1 MTNTVLIKRSGVANS
16 VPVAGN
22 LSLGELAI
30 NYNDGNL
37 FYKNSSGVV
46 TVIASNKFV
55 SVTGNVTGG
64 NINTVGVVSATGNVT
79 GNYFIGNGSQLT
91 GITSGTL
98 TSTVNNF
105 TGNGGSAFGLSV
117 TPSTVNLTFVNIDGV
132 EQIRST
138 YTLSGNVITFSSAP
152 ASGASIEIT
161 TLSGAVVASPS
172 SIGNGTSNVTVVSSG
187 GNVSVGVGGTGNV
200 AVFATTGEYVTGV
213 VSATGNVT
221 GNYILGNGAF
231 LSGVITS
238 VANINNGTSNVTVVS
253 SGGNITASVGGV
265 SNVVVWATTGEYV
278 TGLLSVSGNITG
290 GNVSATSVTG
300 TVVSVTGNITGSQ
313 FNGSGAGLSSI
324 PGANVTGTVPNATT
338 AVVAGTVTTAAQGN
352 ITSVGTLTS
361 LAVAST
367 STGVAKINISDNS
380 SSNAATPLLQF
391 GMVAGNG
398 FSTADAARIWA
409 SSIDVSHAILNFA
422 SYNGGAPST
431 AQMSIV
437 NGNVGISNTSPT
449 TTLGVTGTAYVS
461 GNITGGNLATAGSV
475 AVGAATSAY
484 RLTVTGAANTIA
496 AYVLPQGALPD
507 NNDNAGL
514 YVLHQ
519 GTAGTAFRARTDN
532 ALTGSIF
539 AHVLVNNTSASI
551 NGFQVSQY
559 GTGYIA
565 DFNKSG
571 TALNSVRID
580 NNGNVGIGTTSVS
593 YKLTLKQST
602 GDLQLA
608 MQGAVKNW
616 NFRNQSDGTFGY
628 FDDSLGYWR
637 YYYDTGNN
645 HIWFNATSTE
655 RMRIDSAGNLSVVG
669 SIVVNSS
676 SNGTAIVNGAAN
688 AVGNI
693 GSSSTYF
700 NRLFAQATTALY
712 ADLAEMYRADADYAP
727 GTVLVFGGNHEV
739 TMSTKSH
746 DDRVAGVVSTN
757 PAHIMNAGL
766 SANHAVALALSGRVP
781 VNVVGNIAKGDKIV
795 TSHIPGVAQS
805 LDKSRYEPGVVIG
818 KAVENYNSTEIGV
831 IEVVVGRV

>member
-16 VPVAGN
+16 VPAAGN

-30 NYNDGNL
+30 NYADGNL
-37 FYKNSSGVV
+37 FYKNSGGTV

-55 SVTGNVTGG
+55 SVTGNINGA
-64 NINTVGVVSATGNVT
+64 NIVGTTLSATGNVVANNVIATTIVSAASFTGTLASVSGNVTANNVIATTIVSAASFTGTVVSVT
-79 GNYFIGNGSQLT
+79 GNITAAGATFGAGNVSTTGNISAGYFIGNGSALT

-105 TGNGGSAFGLSV
+105 TGNGGSAFGLTV
-117 TPSTVNLTFVNIDGV
+117 TPSTANLTFINIDGV

-138 YTLSGNVITFSSAP
+138 YTLAGNVVTFSSAP
-152 ASGASIEIT
+152 ASGANIEIT
-161 TLSGAVVASPS
+161 TLSGQVVASPS
-172 SIGNGTSNVTVVSSG
+172 SISSGSSNATIGASSGNVTVGVNGTS
-187 GNVSVGVGGTGNV
+187 NV

-213 VSATGNVT
+213 VSATGNIT
-221 GNYILGNGAF
+221 GNYFLGNGAC
-231 LSGVITS
+231 LSGIITS

-253 SGGNITASVGGV
+253 SGGNITVGVGGT
-265 SNVVVWATTGEYV
+265 SNVAVFATTGEYV
-278 TGLLSVSGNITG
+278 TGVVSVSGNVTG
-290 GNVSATSVTG
+290 GNLITGALVQGATVSSSGNVVTVGVAASGNISATANVQGGNGVFTTIVSAASHTG
-300 TVVSVTGNITGSQ
+300 TIVSVTGNV
-313 FNGSGAGLSSI
+313 NGGNLISAALVQGATLSSS
-324 PGANVTGTVPNATT
+324 GNVVTV
-338 AVVAGTVTTAAQGN
+338 
-352 ITSVGTLTS
+352 
-361 LAVAST
+361 
-367 STGVAKINISDNS
+367 GVA
-380 SSNAATPLLQF
+380 A
-391 GMVAGNG
+391 
-398 FSTADAARIWA
+398 
-409 SSIDVSHAILNFA
+409 
-422 SYNGGAPST
+422 
-431 AQMSIV
+431 
-437 NGNVGISNTSPT
+437 
-449 TTLGVTGTAYVS
+449 S
-461 GNITGGNLATAGSV
+461 GNISATANVQGGNLATAGSV
-475 AVGAATSAY
+475 AVGAATAAY
-484 RLTVTGAANTIA
+484 RLVVTGAANTIA
-496 AYVLPQGALPD
+496 AQVLPQGALPD

-593 YKLTLKQST
+593 YRLTLKQST

-608 MQGAVKNW
+608 MQGTAKNW

-637 YYYDTGNN
+637 YYYDTSNN
-645 HIWFNATSTE
+645 HIWFNATNTE

-693 GSSSTYF
+693 GSSTTYF

-712 ADLAEMYRADADYAP
+712 ADLAEMYTTDAEYTP
-727 GTVLVFGGNHEV
+727 GTVLVFGGNQEV
-739 TMSTKSH
+739 TISTASH

-766 SANHAVALALSGRVP
+766 TANHAVAVALSGRVP
-781 VNVVGNIAKGDKIV
+781 VSVVGNIAKGDKIV
-795 TSHIPGVAQS
+795 TSDIPGVARS
-805 LDKSRYEPGVVIG
+805 LDRSQYEPGVVIG

-831 IEVVVGRV
+831 IEVVVGRL

>member
-1 MTNTVLIKRSGVANS
+1 
-16 VPVAGN
+16 
-22 LSLGELAI
+22 
-30 NYNDGNL
+30 
-37 FYKNSSGVV
+37 
-46 TVIASNKFV
+46 
-55 SVTGNVTGG
+55 
-64 NINTVGVVSATGNVT
+64 
-79 GNYFIGNGSQLT
+79 
-91 GITSGTL
+91 
-98 TSTVNNF
+98 
-105 TGNGGSAFGLSV
+105 
-117 TPSTVNLTFVNIDGV
+117 
-132 EQIRST
+132 
-138 YTLSGNVITFSSAP
+138 
-152 ASGASIEIT
+152 
-161 TLSGAVVASPS
+161 
-172 SIGNGTSNVTVVSSG
+172 
-187 GNVSVGVGGTGNV
+187 
-200 AVFATTGEYVTGV
+200 
-213 VSATGNVT
+213 
-221 GNYILGNGAF
+221 
-231 LSGVITS
+231 
-238 VANINNGTSNVTVVS
+238 
-253 SGGNITASVGGV
+253 
-265 SNVVVWATTGEYV
+265 
-278 TGLLSVSGNITG
+278 
-290 GNVSATSVTG
+290 
-300 TVVSVTGNITGSQ
+300 
-313 FNGSGAGLSSI
+313 
-324 PGANVTGTVPNATT
+324 
-338 AVVAGTVTTAAQGN
+338 
-352 ITSVGTLTS
+352 
-361 LAVAST
+361 
-367 STGVAKINISDNS
+367 
-380 SSNAATPLLQF
+380 
-391 GMVAGNG
+391 
-398 FSTADAARIWA
+398 
-409 SSIDVSHAILNFA
+409 
-422 SYNGGAPST
+422 
-431 AQMSIV
+431 
-437 NGNVGISNTSPT
+437 
-449 TTLGVTGTAYVS
+449 
-461 GNITGGNLATAGSV
+461 LATAGSV

-532 ALTGSIF
+532 ALTGTIF

-608 MQGAVKNW
+608 MQGTAKNW
-616 NFRNQSDGTFGY
+616 NFRNQADGTFGY

-637 YYYDTGNN
+637 YYYDTSNN

-693 GSSSTYF
+693 GSSGTYF

-727 GTVLVFGGNHEV
+727 GTVLVFGGTQEV
-739 TMSTKSH
+739 TMSTQSH

-766 SANHAVALALSGRVP
+766 SANHSVALALSGRVP
-781 VNVVGNIAKGDKIV
+781 VSVVGNIVKGDKIV
-795 TSHIPGVAQS
+795 TCHIPGVARS
-805 LDKSRYEPGVVIG
+805 LDKSQYEPGVVIG